1 MAVNPFQPTVQFH
14 RFIRRST
21 RHKSRDLRCISRRE
35 LLSHQMVLTRGMQQ
49 NPRTCCRVNT
59 PRFVRIQ
66 NTFNRQLRCV
76 HRGQSRLGITA
87 MLETRRIP
95 TRSPIMAIA
104 PAKKSHAIIALKC
117 LLQNPFKC
125 PVIRCHFHSGFQIG
139 IVVLQIGMFATHM
152 SRNHRIRPAIRFIDL
167 CNMPQIRIFVRFISQ
182 SLMSRSTNRLIVP
195 PKIHVV
201 MPAPRG
207 LCRPLKARQSDK
219 LPRLII
225 RAFRLLLQHPIA
237 FAQNVIVALIPR
249 KVDRRNIS
257 RVPEKIGNLLRHSH
271 LTAV

>member
-1 MAVNPFQPTVQFH
+1 MLKT
-14 RFIRRST
+14 
-21 RHKSRDLRCISRRE
+21 RCI
-35 LLSHQMVLTRGMQQ
+35 
-49 NPRTCCRVNT
+49 P
-59 PRFVRIQ
+59 
-66 NTFNRQLRCV
+66 
-76 HRGQSRLGITA
+76 A
-87 MLETRRIP
+87 W
-95 TRSPIMAIA
+95 SPVVAIA

-117 LLQNPFKC
+117 LLQNPLKC
-125 PVIRCHFHSGFQIG
+125 PVIRRHFHSGFQIG

-167 CNMPQIRIFVRFISQ
+167 CNMPQIRIFVRFVSQ
-182 SLMSRSTNRLIVP
+182 ALMPGPTNGLIVP
-195 PKIHVV
+195 SKIHVV

-237 FAQNVIVALIPR
+237 FAQNVIIALIPR
-249 KVDRRNIS
+249 KVDGCHIS
-257 RVPEKIGNLLRHSH
+257 RIPEKIGNLFRHSY